1 MTFFNWSYIDV
12 SEPLLVSS
20 VPAMNGEL
28 DPSSDI
34 QLVFSKNI
42 YIASNW
48 TAFLTCNSET
58 IDIPSD
64 VPLVT
69 DNVLSIGIDL
79 PSYIFCVLTVEELSI
94 IDYNGNEYTEE
105 IILSFNTKDIIA
117 PVVTFGIRPIT
128 DLTEAS
134 RISEVV
140 LSIDDQTPVELNS
153 AIDGGVTVRT
163 SSEIFF
169 YTVDKLSIVDNT
181 IIIPNEAVYPSG
193 EIVTVNVPEGL
204 IKDQNGNLNTAGV
217 YSFTVTTIA
226 TKPSAVSLVSNTLF
240 TSDNL
245 QIRFDSTIAVGSGMI
260 SLQGVQVNS
269 MISIDVAT
277 CEVEET
283 LLRCPFADAV
293 EGAEYSVTL
302 NEGVVMNILGNG
314 NAQATMEETAFI
326 YSLQVPSLIMEE
338 CYPSE
343 NGVTV
348 PLNAT
353 VELKWNQPVTL
364 KSDCSLQ
371 VSGYETPSSLHTV
384 ELIHEIEG
392 SSVTHTFSAT
402 DLLAFTQYTLTIP
415 ANCFAN
421 SMNVGNEL
429 ISYSFTTTRTE
440 APALVTFNLEGQ
452 QDVLLDASMV
462 FTFSQPLAL
471 SENAVILVKPRDE
484 PSVERSVS
492 LVEGNSFTI
501 YNQDASLRFASKTQY
516 TVYIP
521 EGTICNSD
529 GLCMEAMT
537 LTPFTTVVE
546 SVTRVIL
553 QHTVPSSGATQV
565 SGSAPVVLRF
575 TGNVRAATGATQHYY
590 IHEGENRIE
599 GTAQFNGR
607 EVSLLF
613 PLESGKTYTYVYDE
627 NLFTTN
633 KGSPVHYDIGSSFSF
648 TVADTEG
655 PTHYS
660 FTVSNNMGSVEILFN
675 ENVVSGTGLLTITNS
690 AEEAVLAPI
699 TANIASPDNRLVI
712 YISGQTL
719 PDDVY
724 TFNFAAGF
732 VKDIYGNESP
742 AFTEVYALD
751 RVAFEVTEVKTP
763 TTAFDSI
770 TIVLSKPVSK
780 KSGEIILDGT
790 QRCVVAVDSLP
801 SELTE
806 VTIVPSV
813 CGASSWESG
822 STYTMTIGVSVFE
835 DEKGNQL
842 ASMKVAQIVI
852 PALVNLEV
860 ADESFPAMN
869 SIISVND
876 LLSSTIVI
884 VFQNT
889 IEVTSSLQLINGEGC
904 ILATDSSM
912 HLNDTSI
919 VVDSVNS
926 QCMEGTVYLIAGEG
940 AIISRE
946 IGAKSAASTVAL
958 PLYTFSFMAKGPAP
972 VAAAAVY
979 KNGLMITANARI
991 DITFNMELSASS
1003 STLTSLSFL
1012 KFLDNDNNEVE
1023 LAERIHGEIEGR
1035 VLRVVVDE
1043 PFSPIPT
1050 TQIRSVV
1057 ITPVERDL
1065 ALSTE
1070 GTDVAAGS
1078 VALSRLFSLPPVSTE
1093 VHFLNNINSIR
1104 PTVEIVFDQDVQK
1117 IEGTCAALL
1126 VSNSIATVSVSI
1138 EALTVVDAK
1147 HFTWTPSVTELLLAS
1162 TEYTFVV
1169 DNSCFIV
1176 TESQTPS
1183 GGASN
1188 AFIITTPEDTFGPVV
1203 LGAFAAL
1210 GDEPSNQV
1218 VLETT
1223 EFFVAFN
1230 EAVTINESGVLYFMS
1245 EENNEVVQI
1254 PASLVNVDGNV
1265 ARVNIA
1271 GRLLSN
1277 VAYNLRIENAFKDL
1291 AGNAMEVMTQ
1301 SIRLTTALSIP
1312 RPVNNVNITPLE
1324 TGSLLISFDA
1334 SLDMNLKTPTGP
1346 CRYYLKDVANQNIQ
1360 ISFDDVCVG
1369 PTYQGE
1375 HPRLSFIKSLVDPQ
1389 ALNFFIVAS
1398 SNGIP
1403 ITSENNFV
1411 YVTAEGDSSPIN
1423 QPPAVP
1429 KLLAIQSIRRM
1440 ANERRAT
1447 FYIEQKASYSRITSY
1462 TFIVKHEESTYSYHV
1477 EATPMSSVY
1486 SIDIPAFEKPISIAV
1501 KSSTGLGSSAFSES
1515 LVIPNPSV
1523 ESTVPGL
1530 VSLDSIVSTQ
1540 LSANTVSV
1548 SWNAPADREAIQS
1561 YKLYFADEETMTVTE
1576 PSAIVTAKDNAVEFD
1591 LAAVNMVGEGERVH
1605 VRIDVDSHLSASVA
1619 SVSTGSTY
1627 AIATFETSFSNVN
1640 VECALNAGQL
1650 IHAIGSVIGEKQV
1663 RVVINGLIPSFHYSG
1678 LCWAYGVES
1687 NSVSDSISLSFTTAA
1702 VTEQATLSVSD
1713 FVFQT
1718 RSRATL
1724 QVNIDIPATVYC
1736 TVAPV
1741 EAVLVHSDIMAY
1753 GTGVEVTL
1761 DGPKTLDITYTESD
1775 AARVFC
1781 TAENSMQKKVGSIV
1795 TLDVPSLPFT
1805 AEEVDVV
1812 FGIENG
1818 NTDVSVKPVLSFMF
1832 TSAPVVSSTGSLT
1845 IENMETH
1852 KTMVIPSEQ
1861 FVVFDVFVEVRV
1873 PSPLEHNTRYTYYT
1887 SGNDVITV
1895 NNHGMRR
1902 ILYGEIQFTTSSID
1916 TAPELLTSLVSIDP
1930 SSEIAIE
1937 FERNLILND
1946 DKEIVILVNN
1956 HRKAVSVSVEE
1967 YTLHVTVDGLIA
1979 NTAYTLVIGECAVE
1993 DIYGNCVPEKRI
2005 AVETME
2011 DLESPV
2017 VSYCDVADK
2026 TNVPNDLPI
2035 HLQFS
2040 EVVRLNN
2047 INHIAVLANNNVV
2060 TLYKHNIV
2068 VDGREVTIQL
2078 DRGYSMGS
2086 RGLDAMDVKVII
2098 EEDAFRDL
2106 AGHGNEFYEASFTAV
2121 PQRCGSSFL
2130 STFMEDGCRCHSEGG
2145 KCWCSCGLVNLFE
2158 L

>member
-1 MTFFNWSYIDV
+1 
-12 SEPLLVSS
+12 
-20 VPAMNGEL
+20 MNGEL

-34 QLVFSKNI
+34 QLVFNKNI

-64 VPLVT
+64 VPVVA

-79 PSYIFCVLTVEELSI
+79 PSYIFCVLTVEELSL
-94 IDYNGNEYTEE
+94 IDHNGNECTEE

-134 RISEVV
+134 RISEIV
-140 LSIDDQTPVELNS
+140 LSIDDQTAVELNG
-153 AIDGGVTVRT
+153 AIDGGITVRT
-163 SSEIFF
+163 SSEIYF

-181 IIIPNEAVYPSG
+181 IVIPNEAVYPSG
-193 EIVTVNVPEGL
+193 EVVTVNVPEGL

-226 TKPSAVSLVSNTLF
+226 TKPSAVSLVSNHLF

-260 SLQGVQVNS
+260 TLQGVQVNS
-269 MISIDVAT
+269 MVAIDVAT

-283 LLRCPFADAV
+283 LLRCPFVDAV
-293 EGAEYSVTL
+293 EGAEYTVTL

-314 NAQATMEETAFI
+314 NAQATMEETAYI

-353 VELKWNQPVTL
+353 IELKWNQPVAL

-371 VSGYETPSSLHTV
+371 VSGYEDPSSLHTV
-384 ELIHEIEG
+384 VLVHETEG
-392 SSVTHTFSAT
+392 SAVTHAFSAT

-415 ANCFAN
+415 ASCFAN

-471 SENAVILVKPRDE
+471 SENAAILVKPRDE
-484 PSVERSVS
+484 PSVERLVSV
-492 LVEGNSFTI
+492 VEGNSFTI
-501 YNQDASLRFASKTQY
+501 YNLVASLRFASKTQY

-529 GLCMEAMT
+529 GLCMEPMT
-537 LTPFTTVVE
+537 LTPFTTVTE

-553 QHTVPSSGATQV
+553 QHTIPSSGATQV

-575 TGNVRAATGATQHYY
+575 TGNVRAATGAAQHYY

-633 KGSPVHYDIGSSFSF
+633 KGSPVYYDIGSSFSF

-660 FTVSNNMGSVEILFN
+660 FTVNNMGSVEILFN

-690 AEEAVLAPI
+690 AEETVLAPI
-699 TANIASPDNRLVI
+699 TANIASPDNRIVI
-712 YISGQTL
+712 YISEQTL

-742 AFTEVYALD
+742 AFTEVYVLD
-751 RVAFEVTEVKTP
+751 RVAFEVKEVKTP
-763 TTAFDSI
+763 TTAFDAI

-790 QRCVVAVDSLP
+790 QRCVVAVDALP

-806 VTIVPSV
+806 VTIAPSV

-822 STYTMTIGVSVFE
+822 STYTMTIGVAVFE

-842 ASMKVAQIVI
+842 ASMKVATVSI
-852 PALVNLEV
+852 PALINLEV
-860 ADESFPAMN
+860 EDESFPVMT
-869 SIISVND
+869 SVISVND
-876 LLSSTIVI
+876 LLSSAIVI
-884 VFQNT
+884 VFKNT
-889 IEVTSSLQLINGEGC
+889 IEITSSLQLVNGEGC
-904 ILATDSSM
+904 VLATESSM
-912 HLNDTSI
+912 RLNDTSI
-919 VVDSVNS
+919 VIDSINS
-926 QCMEGTVYLIAGEG
+926 QCMEGTIYLLAAEG

-946 IGAKSAASTVAL
+946 IGAKSAASTVAS
-958 PLYTFSFMAKGPAP
+958 PIYSFSFMAKGPSP

-979 KNGLMITANARI
+979 ENGLMITAKARI
-991 DITFNMELSASS
+991 DITFNMEISASS
-1003 STLTSLSFL
+1003 NALTSLSFL

-1023 LAERIHGEIEGR
+1023 LAKRFHGEIEGR

-1043 PFSPIPT
+1043 AFSPIPS

-1057 ITPVERDL
+1057 IAPVERDL
-1065 ALSTE
+1065 ALTAES
-1070 GTDVAAGS
+1070 TDVAIGS

-1093 VHFLNNINSIR
+1093 VHFLNNVNSIR

-1117 IEGTCAALL
+1117 VEGACAALL
-1126 VSNSIATVSVSI
+1126 ISNNVATVSVSI

-1162 TEYTFVV
+1162 TQYTFVV

-1176 TESQTPS
+1176 IESQTPS
-1183 GGASN
+1183 SGASS
-1188 AFIITTPEDTFGPVV
+1188 AFVITTPVDTLGPVV

-1210 GDEPSNQV
+1210 GGEPANQV

-1223 EFFVAFN
+1223 EFYLAFN

-1254 PASLVNVDGNV
+1254 AASLVNVEGNV

-1291 AGNAMEVMTQ
+1291 AGNAMEVMSQ

-1312 RPVNNVNITPLE
+1312 RPVNNINITPLE

-1346 CRYYLKDVANQNIQ
+1346 CKYHLKDVANQNIQ

-1375 HPRLSFIKSLVDPQ
+1375 PIRLSFIKSLVDPQ

-1403 ITSENNFV
+1403 VTSENNFV
-1411 YVTAEGDSSPIN
+1411 YVTAEGDTTPIN
-1423 QPPAVP
+1423 EPPAVP
-1429 KLLAIQSIRRM
+1429 KLLSIQSIKGM
-1440 ANERRAT
+1440 ANMRRAT
-1447 FYIEQKASYSRITSY
+1447 FFIEQKASYSRLTSY
-1462 TFIVKHEESTYSYHV
+1462 TFLVKHEQSAYSYHV
-1477 EATPMSSVY
+1477 EATPMSSNY

-1501 KSSTGLGSSAFSES
+1501 KSSTTLGSSAFSEN

-1523 ESTVPGL
+1523 ESTVPG
-1530 VSLDSIVSTQ
+1530 VVTVDSIVSTQ

-1548 SWNAPADREAIQS
+1548 SWNAPAGREAIQS
-1561 YKLYFADEETMTVTE
+1561 YKLYFAGEETMTVTE
-1576 PSAIVTAKDNAVEFD
+1576 PSAVVAAKDNVVEFD
-1591 LAAVNMVGEGERVH
+1591 LAAVNMIGEGERVH
-1605 VRIDVDSHLSASVA
+1605 VHITVDSHLSASVA

-1650 IHAIGSVIGEKQV
+1650 IHAIGSVVAEKQV

-1678 LCWAYGVES
+1678 LCWAYALES
-1687 NSVSDSISLSFTTAA
+1687 NSVSDSISLSFTTSA

-1713 FVFQT
+1713 FVFQS
-1718 RSRATL
+1718 RSRASL

-1741 EAVLVHSDIMAY
+1741 EAVLVHNDIVAY
-1753 GTGVEVTL
+1753 GTSVEVTL

-1781 TAENSMQKKVGSIV
+1781 TAVNSMQKKVGSIV
-1795 TLDVPSLPFT
+1795 TLDVPALPFT

-1812 FGIENG
+1812 FSIENG
-1818 NTDVSVKPVLSFMF
+1818 NTDVSIKPVLSFMF

-1852 KTMVIPSEQ
+1852 ETMVIPSEQ
-1861 FVVFDVFVEVRV
+1861 FVVFGNFVEVRV
-1873 PSPLEHNTRYTYYT
+1873 SSPLKHNTRYTYYT

-1902 ILYGEIQFTTSSID
+1902 ILYGEIQFTTASIA
-1916 TAPELLTSLVSIDP
+1916 TAPEVLTSLVTIDP
-1930 SSEIAIE
+1930 SSDIAIE
-1937 FERNLILND
+1937 FDHNIVLNN

-1956 HRKAVSVSVEE
+1956 HRKAVSAYIEE

-1979 NTAYTLVIGECAVE
+1979 NTAYTLLIGECAIE
-1993 DIYGNCVPEKRI
+1993 DIYGNCLPEKRVS
-2005 AVETME
+2005 VETMD

-2017 VSYCDVADK
+2017 VAYCDVADK

-2047 INHIAVLANNNVV
+2047 INHIAILANNNVI
-2060 TLYKHNIV
+2060 TLYKHNIIV
-2068 VDGREVTIQL
+2068 NGREVTIQL

-2086 RGLDAMDVKVII
+2086 KGLDAMNVKMII

-2106 AGHGNEFYEASFTAV
+2106 AGHGNELYEASFTAV

-2130 STFMEDGCRCHSEGG
+2130 STFMEDGCKCHSEGG